1 VRFAQPQFFW
11 ALLVV
16 LPALSGFLWWAWR
29 KRQELITQFVSARLL
44 SVLKVG
50 VSPARQKLRLV
61 LMVVAVAFL
70 ILALARPQWGFSL
83 EEAKQQGLDIVV
95 AIDTSK
101 SMLAEDVA
109 PNRLARAKLA
119 AMDLMRLAK
128 SDRLGLVAFA
138 GTAFLQCPLTL
149 DDAAFSQ
156 SVDSLDTATI
166 SQGGTALAEAIQTAK
181 TAFKDA
187 GDNHKVLVLFT
198 DGEDHDGEAVP
209 AAQDAAKAGMRI
221 FTVGIGSPEGE
232 LLRVKDEKGRVGY
245 IQDEQGNPV
254 KSHLNEELLRQIAD
268 AANGFYLPLRGTKT
282 MDTLYERGLAP
293 LPKSDVSSR
302 LLRQYHERFQWPLA
316 VAIILLLLEMFLPER
331 KRRRSAKGEAI
342 SGAAPVPA
350 GIGELAAI
358 LLLLALPVNAW
369 SGASD
374 ALREYEAG
382 KYQDALKE
390 YQKLLD
396 RKSADPRLHFNTG
409 AAAYQSKQLEEAAKR
424 FNEALASPD
433 LELQQRAYYN
443 LGNTLYRLGEKIS
456 EPEKRQQAWENSIK
470 QYESALKLNQQDPD
484 AKFNHEFVKQQ
495 LEELKKQQSQSQS
508 QKNSDKNKQDK
519 NQQQQQQQQNQSK
532 DDSKKDQD
540 QKSQSQKQREQSQQ
554 NRDSQAQ
561 NQPQAQSDKEKQ
573 DASQSQQKQGQ
584 TGEKKD
590 AAQSQSS
597 GKPNDKSQEQAEQE
611 AAMMAAGQMTP
622 QQAQQ
627 LLDAE
632 KANEEVLRLAPMEKR
647 NGQGRPFKDW

>member
-1 VRFAQPQFFW
+1 MRFAQPQFFW
-11 ALLVV
+11 ALLIV
-16 LPALSGFLWWAWR
+16 LPALGGFLWWAWR

-61 LMVVAVAFL
+61 LVVIAVAFL

-109 PNRLARAKLA
+109 PNRLTRAKLA

-156 SVDSLDTATI
+156 SVDSLDTTTI

-209 AAQDAAKAGMRI
+209 AAKDAAKAGMRI

-232 LLRVKDEKGRVGY
+232 LLRIKDGKGRVSY

-254 KSHLNEELLRQIAD
+254 KSHLNEELLQQIAD

-293 LPKSDVSSR
+293 LPKSEVSSR

-316 VAIILLLLEMFLPER
+316 AAIILLLLEMFLPER
-331 KRRRSAKGEAI
+331 KRRRSVKSEAI
-342 SGAAPVPA
+342 SGAAPLSA
-350 GIGELAAI
+350 GIGEMAAI

-369 SGASD
+369 SGSSD
-374 ALREYEAG
+374 ALREYQTG

-409 AAAYQSKQLEEAAKR
+409 AAAYQSKQLEEAAKQ
-424 FNEALASPD
+424 FNEALTSPD
-433 LELQQRAYYN
+433 LDLQQRAYYN

-456 EPEKRQQAWENSIK
+456 EPEKRQQAWESSIK

-519 NQQQQQQQQNQSK
+519 NQQQQQNQSK

-540 QKSQSQKQREQSQQ
+540 QKSQSQKQQDQSQQ
-554 NRDSQAQ
+554 NQDSQAQ
-561 NQPQAQSDKEKQ
+561 NQPQSQPDKDKQ
-573 DASQSQQKQGQ
+573 DASQSQQKRGQ
-584 TGEKKD
+584 NGEKKD
-590 AAQSQSS
+590 AAQNQSS
-597 GKPNDKSQEQAEQE
+597 GKPNDKSAEQAEQE

>member
-1 VRFAQPQFFW
+1 MRFAQPQFFW
-11 ALLVV
+11 ALLIV
-16 LPALSGFLWWAWR
+16 LPSLSVFLWRAWR
-29 KRQELITQFVSARLL
+29 KRQELITQFVSTRLL

-61 LMVVAVAFL
+61 LVVVAVAFL

-156 SVDSLDTATI
+156 SIDSLDTGTI

-209 AAQDAAKAGMRI
+209 AAQEAAKAGMRI

-232 LLRVKDEKGRVGY
+232 LLRIRDEKGRVGY

-316 VAIILLLLEMFLPER
+316 AAIILLLLEMFLPER
-331 KRRRSAKGEAI
+331 KRRRSAKGGAI
-342 SGAAPVPA
+342 SGAAPVPS
-350 GIGELAAI
+350 GIGEMAAI

-369 SGASD
+369 SGSSD
-374 ALREYEAG
+374 ALREYQTG

-390 YQKLLD
+390 YQKLLE
-396 RKSADPRLHFNTG
+396 RKSDDPRLHFNTG
-409 AAAYQSKQLEEAAKR
+409 AAAYQSKQLEEAAR
-424 FNEALASPD
+424 QFNDALASPD

-456 EPEKRQQAWENSIK
+456 EPEKKQQAWENSIK

-484 AKFNHEFVKQQ
+484 AKFNHEFVKKQ
-495 LEELKKQQSQSQS
+495 LEELKKQQSQS
-508 QKNSDKNKQDK
+508 QKNSDKNKQDQ
-519 NQQQQQQQQNQSK
+519 NQQQQQNQSQN
-532 DDSKKDQD
+532 DSKKDQD
-540 QKSQSQKQREQSQQ
+540 QKSQPQKQQDQSQQ
-554 NRDSQAQ
+554 NQNSQAQ
-561 NQPQAQSDKEKQ
+561 NQPQPQPDKDKQ
-573 DASQSQQKQGQ
+573 DTGQTRPKPGQ
-584 TGEKKD
+584 TGEKQD
-590 AAQSQSS
+590 AAQNQSS

>member
-1 VRFAQPQFFW
+1 
-11 ALLVV
+11 
-16 LPALSGFLWWAWR
+16 
-29 KRQELITQFVSARLL
+29 
-44 SVLKVG
+44 
-50 VSPARQKLRLV
+50 
-61 LMVVAVAFL
+61 
-70 ILALARPQWGFSL
+70 
-83 EEAKQQGLDIVV
+83 
-95 AIDTSK
+95 
-101 SMLAEDVA
+101 
-109 PNRLARAKLA
+109 
-119 AMDLMRLAK
+119 
-128 SDRLGLVAFA
+128 VAFA

-232 LLRVKDEKGRVGY
+232 LLRIKDDKGRVGY
-245 IQDEQGNPV
+245 IQDEQGKPV

-293 LPKSDVSSR
+293 LPKSEVSSR

-316 VAIILLLLEMFLPER
+316 VAIILLFLEMFLPER
-331 KRRRSAKGEAI
+331 KRRRNPKGEAV

-350 GIGELAAI
+350 GIGEMAAI
-358 LLLLALPVNAW
+358 LLLLAQPVNAW
-369 SGASD
+369 SGSSD
-374 ALREYEAG
+374 ALHEYRTG

-390 YQKLLD
+390 YQKLLE
-396 RKSADPRLHFNTG
+396 RKSDDPRLHFNTG
-409 AAAYQSKQLEEAAKR
+409 AAAYQSKQLEEAAKQ
-424 FNEALASPD
+424 FNDALASPD

-456 EPEKRQQAWENSIK
+456 EPEKKQQAWENSIK

-519 NQQQQQQQQNQSK
+519 NQQQQQQNQSQN
-532 DDSKKDQD
+532 DSKKDQE
-540 QKSQSQKQREQSQQ
+540 QKSQSQKQQDQQQQ
-554 NRDSQAQ
+554 NQNSQAQ
-561 NQPQAQSDKEKQ
+561 NQPQPQQDQDKQ
-573 DASQSQQKQGQ
+573 DANQTQQKPGQ
-584 TGEKKD
+584 MGEKKD
-590 AAQSQSS
+590 AAQNQSS
-597 GKPNDKSQEQAEQE
+597 GKQNDKSKEQAEQE

>member
-1 VRFAQPQFFW
+1 
-11 ALLVV
+11 
-16 LPALSGFLWWAWR
+16 
-29 KRQELITQFVSARLL
+29 
-44 SVLKVG
+44 
-50 VSPARQKLRLV
+50 
-61 LMVVAVAFL
+61 
-70 ILALARPQWGFSL
+70 
-83 EEAKQQGLDIVV
+83 
-95 AIDTSK
+95 
-101 SMLAEDVA
+101 
-109 PNRLARAKLA
+109 NRLTRAKLA

-232 LLRVKDEKGRVGY
+232 LLRIKDEKGRVGY
-245 IQDEQGNPV
+245 IQDEQGKPV

-293 LPKSDVSSR
+293 LPKSEVSSR

-316 VAIILLLLEMFLPER
+316 VAIILLFLEMFLPER
-331 KRRRSAKGEAI
+331 KRRRNPKGEAV

-350 GIGELAAI
+350 GIGEMAAI
-358 LLLLALPVNAW
+358 LLLLAQPVNAW
-369 SGASD
+369 SGSSD
-374 ALREYEAG
+374 ALHEYRTG

-390 YQKLLD
+390 YQKLLE
-396 RKSADPRLHFNTG
+396 RKSDDPRLHFNTG
-409 AAAYQSKQLEEAAKR
+409 AAAYQSKQLEEAAKQ
-424 FNEALASPD
+424 FNDALASPD

-456 EPEKRQQAWENSIK
+456 EPEKKQQAWENSIK

-519 NQQQQQQQQNQSK
+519 NQQQQQQNQSQN
-532 DDSKKDQD
+532 DSKKDQE
-540 QKSQSQKQREQSQQ
+540 QKSQSQKQQDQQQQ
-554 NRDSQAQ
+554 NQNSQAQ
-561 NQPQAQSDKEKQ
+561 NQPQPQQDQDKQ
-573 DASQSQQKQGQ
+573 DANQTQQKPGQ
-584 TGEKKD
+584 MGEKKD
-590 AAQSQSS
+590 AAQNQSS
-597 GKPNDKSQEQAEQE
+597 GKQNDKSKEQAEQE